1 MRARAPVRA
10 MLNAMNLLRII
21 DLGSLGARL
30 RSPLQGY
37 VLSLLALVASLLLV
51 WLYAASAQQRELKA
65 VQAEFIAET
74 DAIAELLR
82 QRLASYELVAR
93 GGVSLFASVDRP
105 SAGQWRGYVDA
116 LRIGAGYPDMLGLG
130 FAPYL
135 DRSDLQALQ
144 LEMRDAG
151 QGFYIVRPAGV
162 REHYGPVLYLEPR
175 TPANREVI
183 GNDLFADPVRQVA
196 MARARDDNAVR
207 ISAPLQLGRDA
218 GRPVTGVVM
227 FAPVYRFGAPATVPA
242 RRAAL
247 EGWIY
252 VPLDISEFVGAALRT
267 TGRNAALSVRD
278 VGSGG
283 GGGTLL
289 YADHAE
295 LAGHGGASDFERTV
309 PLELYGRRWDLD
321 FSADTGAALAAR
333 TPELRMTLVVGII
346 ASLLLFGVAL
356 VLART
361 ESLAERKAALLAES
375 YQRSELRFRNA
386 MRFSAIGKALLDRK
400 GAIVDANP
408 ALAAIFDTTTDAL
421 VGSMFGSHFVDGQD
435 EIRRS
440 RETAALSEGV
450 YRTTRQWR
458 SSAGELRHAQLT
470 YAPVPGEIGQDVA
483 SLVQVEDITERV
495 LAHAREQALNRTL
508 EARVAL
514 RTRELTHANQELE
527 SFAYSVSH
535 DLRAPLRTIEGFS
548 RLLGERYADKVDD
561 VGRDYLAR
569 VRNAAGRMDDLIE
582 ALLKMSRVGRS
593 PLTLAPLD
601 LTRLAL
607 DVVAE
612 LRMAHPQ
619 REVVVEVEPGLRAVG
634 DAALVHNLLQNLI
647 GNAWKFT
654 AGTPDARIVVG
665 AGHGSGDQAA
675 FHVTDNGAGFAP
687 EYAGKLFRPFQRL
700 HNQEQFDGDGIGL
713 ASVKRVVERHGG
725 TVGAEGRPGE
735 GATFRFTL
743 PRDAASD

>member
-1 MRARAPVRA
+1 
-10 MLNAMNLLRII
+10 MLNPMKLLRGM
-21 DLGSLGARL
+21 DLDSLGARL
-30 RSPLQGY
+30 RAPLHGY
-37 VLSLLALVASLLLV
+37 ILSVFALVASLLLV
-51 WLYAASAQQRELKA
+51 WLYWSSAQQRELKA
-65 VQAEFIAET
+65 VQAEFAAET

-105 SAGQWRGYVDA
+105 SAGQWQGYVDA
-116 LRIGAGYPDMLGLG
+116 LNIEAGYPDMLGLG
-130 FAPYL
+130 YAPYL
-135 DRSDLQALQ
+135 DRSELQTLQ

-151 QGFYIVRPAGV
+151 QGFYIVRPAGI
-162 REHYGPVLYLEPR
+162 RDRYGPILYLEPR
-175 TPANREVI
+175 TPANRAVI
-183 GNDLFADPVRQVA
+183 GNDLFADPVRHAA
-196 MARARDDNAVR
+196 MAGARDDNAVR
-207 ISAPLQLGRDA
+207 ISGPLQLGRDA
-218 GRPVTGVVM
+218 GRPATGVVM
-227 FAPVYRFGAPATVPA
+227 FAPVYRFGIPATLSA

-247 EGWIY
+247 QGWIY
-252 VPLDISEFVGAALRT
+252 VPLDMSGFVAAALRT
-267 TGRNAALSVRD
+267 TRRHAALTIRD
-278 VGSGG
+278 GGAGQGSGAV
-283 GGGTLL
+283 L
-289 YADHAE
+289 YADHAD
-295 LAGHGGASDFERTV
+295 LAARGDENDFRRTM
-309 PLELYGRRWDLD
+309 PLELYGRRWELD

-333 TPELRMTLVVGII
+333 TPELRMTLGAGII

-386 MRFSAIGKALLDRK
+386 MRFSAIGQALLDRK

-421 VGSMFGSHFVDGQD
+421 VGSMFGSHFLDAQD
-435 EIRRS
+435 EARRS
-440 RETAALSEGV
+440 REFAALAEGV
-450 YRTTRQWR
+450 FRTTRQWR
-458 SSAGELRHAQLT
+458 TTAGELCHAHLT

-548 RLLGERYADKVDD
+548 RLLGERYADKVDE
-561 VGRDYLAR
+561 VGRDYLTR
-569 VRNAAGRMDDLIE
+569 VRSAAGRMDDLID
-582 ALLKMSRVGRS
+582 ALLKMSRVSRS
-593 PLTLAPLD
+593 TLTLAPLD
-601 LTRLAL
+601 ITRIAR

-612 LRMAHPQ
+612 LRVAQPQ
-619 REVVVEVEPGLRAVG
+619 RQVEVEIEPGLRAVG
-634 DAALVHNLLQNLI
+634 DASLVHNLLQNLI

-654 AGTPDARIVVG
+654 AGVADARIVVG
-665 AGHGSGDQAA
+665 REDVPGEQAT
-675 FHVTDNGAGFAP
+675 FHVTDNGAGFPP

-700 HNQEQFDGDGIGL
+700 HNQEQFEGHGIGL
-713 ASVKRVVERHGG
+713 ASVKRIIERHGG
-725 TVGAEGRPGE
+725 TVGAEGRPGG

-743 PRDAASD
+743 PREVAAAG